1 MYDMCMHMCMR
12 VVHPGVRV
20 HALHLWLG
28 RGRGEVEDEDV
39 EDVGE
44 LCELL
49 RLEVCRL
56 HVLGPAVK

>member
-1 MYDMCMHMCMR
+1 MCMR